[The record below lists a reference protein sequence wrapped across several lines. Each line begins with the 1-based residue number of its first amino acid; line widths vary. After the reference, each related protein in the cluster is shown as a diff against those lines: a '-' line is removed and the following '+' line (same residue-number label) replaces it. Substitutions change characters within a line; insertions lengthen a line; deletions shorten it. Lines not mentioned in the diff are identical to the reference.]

1 MRDDFGVL
9 KQRGSGVPLVFFLGG
24 LGFREFK
31 SLGVLGV
38 LGV

>member
-24 LGFREFK
+24 LGGLGFREFK
-31 SLGVLGV
+31 SLGVLGF
-38 LGV
+38 